1 MRLLKLVSLLP
12 LSLAPAWP
20 ALSAGQAGV
29 SAAVRGEVAL
39 TRVAIVGRQV
49 VSGEPIFLQDGIR
62 SGSRSGMQIL
72 LLDQTVFTIG
82 PESELVIDE
91 FVYDPKTSAG
101 KLSAEITKGVFR
113 FVSGKIAHEKP
124 EDMNVKLPAGTL
136 GVRGTMVAG
145 RVDDVAKS
153 SRLVLLGEGAENDLS
168 QPPGAFVACNAGV
181 CVRVSRPGFGTVI
194 EGPNAPPVEPFRF
207 SREEVDAITS
217 SVSDPANW
225 METAKAAGTTPPVG
239 AGPGGS
245 GSSGGAGGTA
255 GAGDTGG
262 DSRSPTEVSGI
273 GGASGSRTSQS
284 TLSRLRTLDVLD
296 EATVA
301 ASQYATQTVSVNG
314 VPVQLPTSLPS
325 DCTSIDTCFGGQPI
339 PGVVSADVTTVD
351 QLSTLAASGLQQ
363 ASYQRSGLPLVN
375 TNGQADGSY
384 DFSLLISLG
393 TRTAN
398 LSFSNVSSNL
408 LMIQGGTVAGSTDFS
423 EFPLGQNI
431 PAAFVASSTLTGA
444 PGSPCGTGC
453 QAVGSAALINANG
466 RTADSAVQVLA
477 IAAPTAQ
484 GTPVIGSVSANTQ
497 PIPRP

>member
-1 MRLLKLVSLLP
+1 MRLTPVRLLKLVSLLP

-20 ALSAGQAGV
+20 ALSADQAGV

-49 VSGEPIFLQDGIR
+49 VSGEPIFLQDGIH
-62 SGSRSGMQIL
+62 SGTRSGMQIL

-82 PESELVIDE
+82 PDSELVIDE

-124 EDMNVKLPAGTL
+124 EDMNLKLPAGTL

-145 RVDDVAKS
+145 RVDDVQKS

-168 QPPGAFVACNAGV
+168 APPGAFVACNAGV
-181 CVRVSRPGFGTVI
+181 CVRVSRPGYGTVI
-194 EGPNAPPVEPFRF
+194 EGPNSPPVQPFQF
-207 SREEVDAITS
+207 SREEVDALTS

-225 METAKAAGTTPPVG
+225 METAKAAATAPPVG

-245 GSSGGAGGTA
+245 GDG
-255 GAGDTGG
+255 GG

-273 GGASGSRTSQS
+273 GAASGSRSSQG
-284 TLSRLRTLDVLD
+284 TIARLRTLDVLD
-296 EATVA
+296 QATVA
-301 ASQYATQTVSVNG
+301 ASQYATQTVSVDG
-314 VPVQLPTSLPS
+314 VPVTLPTSLPS
-325 DCTSIDTCFGGQPI
+325 SCTSIDTCFGSQPI
-339 PGVVSADVTTVD
+339 PGAVSADIATVD

-398 LSFSNVSSNL
+398 LSFTNVSSSL

-423 EFPLGQNI
+423 GYPLGQNV
-431 PAAFVASSTLTGA
+431 PAAFAAIATLTGA
-444 PGSPCGTGC
+444 PSGPCASGC
-453 QAVGSAALINANG
+453 AAAGSAALMNGNG
-466 RTADSAVQVLA
+466 RIADSAVQVLA
-477 IAAPTAQ
+477 VAVPTAQ
-484 GTPVIGSVSANTQ
+484 GTPTIGTVSANTQ